1 MSNNFNFHNN
11 CHVNAVH
18 SHNRIKFVFLFQVLN
33 GLQED
38 NFEMDIIGPDL
49 YDENHDSND
58 IELAKQFVMVTKG
71 ATAPFHH
78 IMQYLLFHKK
88 KLKNPMPWN
97 VDLSIGPN
105 IKIPVSV
112 YIRLRDEPVVKNWL
126 KAVKDRVT
134 STASTSEGI
143 MRQTHHVNEDNQTV
157 VDRENIIKGYNY
169 GQTIIPFGEC
179 DKTMLYE
186 SGQKCLSVY
195 GFTHATNINWQTLCG
210 DGLQYIFG
218 RKGNKKAQNTVRCLV
233 ECLHE
238 LKLVGLVRRVYNN
251 GNAPKMFA
259 VMPVIDTNNF
269 ICLSMAEVC
278 FKEDIKNITFP
289 STNLKKFACTDKQV
303 NAFKDLIH
311 AMDLTKAYDET
322 FDEAEAFPVAETVSP
337 SAQYVLD
344 CISFRAMNPGKPLP
358 QPRDEIMMLFKQP
371 PLIEKRSREPLE
383 KLKQL
388 FTLNEVE
395 IKTRNK
401 KNNDVQIDNIPMKPL
416 DDPIINNE
424 GLSSVADAPKLQMPK
439 KTNEVFRIGTIDP
452 IEDYKTL
459 SNKDK
464 KLSDLAPDMTDA
476 IESLIYYNIDGNY
489 NKALDAMSFFRSEC
503 VKAEPSH
510 YNSWLQKF
518 RTALVERKKQ
528 EVIDF
533 ITERQLSFILK
544 EENPLSTYETEDS
557 HDDSQAYENDT
568 IPNSTDLNLPSTVND
583 MFDEM

>member
-1 MSNNFNFHNN
+1 MLS
-11 CHVNAVH
+11 
-18 SHNRIKFVFLFQVLN
+18 

-38 NFEMDIIGPDL
+38 NFEIDIIGPDIH
-49 YDENHDSND
+49 DENHDCND
-58 IELAKQFVMVTKG
+58 IELAKQFATVTNG
-71 ATAPFHH
+71 ATEPFCN

-88 KLKNPMPWN
+88 KLKNPIPWN

-105 IKIPVSV
+105 IKIPASV
-112 YIRLRDEPVVKNWL
+112 YIRLRDEPVVKSWQ

-143 MRQTHHVNEDNQTV
+143 MKHTDYVNTDNQTA
-157 VDRENIIKGYNY
+157 VDKINIIKGYNY
-169 GQTIIPFGEC
+169 GQTVIPIGEC

-210 DGLQYIFG
+210 DGLQYILG
-218 RKGNKKAQNTVRCLV
+218 RKGNKKAQNAVQCLV
-233 ECLHE
+233 MCLHE

-259 VMPVIDTNNF
+259 VMPVIDSNNF
-269 ICLSMAEVC
+269 ICLSMTEVC

-311 AMDLTKAYDET
+311 AMDLTKAYDES
-322 FDEAEAFPVAETVSP
+322 FDEAEAFPIAETVSP
-337 SAQYVLD
+337 SAQYILD
-344 CISFRAMNPGKPLP
+344 CIAFRAMNPGKPLP

-371 PLIEKRSREPLE
+371 PLIEKRSRDPLE

-395 IKTRNK
+395 VKTRNK
-401 KNNDVQIDNIPMKPL
+401 KNNDIQSDNIPMKTF
-416 DDPIINNE
+416 DDPITNVESN
-424 GLSSVADAPKLQMPK
+424 GGVADAPKIQMPK
-439 KTNEVFRIGTIDP
+439 KTNEVVRIGTIDP
-452 IEDYKTL
+452 IEDYKAL

-464 KLSDLAPDMTDA
+464 KLNDLAPELTDA

-489 NKALDAMSFFRSEC
+489 NKALDTISFFRGEC
-503 VKAEPSH
+503 VKAEPSLF
-510 YNSWLQKF
+510 NIWLQKF

-528 EVIDF
+528 EVNDLIA
-533 ITERQLSFILK
+533 ERQLSFILK
-544 EENPLSTYETEDS
+544 EENPLSIYETEDS

>member
-1 MSNNFNFHNN
+1 MFAS
-11 CHVNAVH
+11 
-18 SHNRIKFVFLFQVLN
+18 QVLS

-38 NFEMDIIGPDL
+38 NFEVDVIGPDI
-49 YDENHDSND
+49 YNEKNISTD
-58 IELAKQFVMVTKG
+58 IELARQFVTVTNG
-71 ATAPFHH
+71 ATEPFDH

-88 KLKNPMPWN
+88 KLKNPRPWN

-112 YIRLRDEPVVKNWL
+112 YIRLRDEPIIKSWR

-134 STASTSEGI
+134 STASTSEAI
-143 MRQTHHVNEDNQTV
+143 IKITDHVNVDNQTV
-157 VDRENIIKGYNY
+157 IDRNNIIKGYNY
-169 GQTIIPFGEC
+169 GQTVIPIGEC

-186 SGQKCLSVY
+186 SGAKCLSIY
-195 GFTHATNINWQTLCG
+195 GFTHVTNINWQTLCG
-210 DGLQYIFG
+210 DGLHYIFG
-218 RKGNKKAQNTVRCLV
+218 KQGNRNAQNAVRCLV

-238 LKLVGLVRRVYNN
+238 MKLVGLVRRVYNN

-259 VMPVIDTNNF
+259 LMPVIDTNNF

-278 FKEDIKNITFP
+278 FKDDIKNIAFP
-289 STNLKKFACTDKQV
+289 STNLKKFACTNKQV

-322 FDEAEAFPVAETVSP
+322 FDEAEAFPIAETVSP
-337 SAQYVLD
+337 SAQHVLD
-344 CISFRAMNPGKPLP
+344 CIAFRAMNPGKPLP
-358 QPRDEIMMLFKQP
+358 KPRDEIMTLFKP
-371 PLIEKRSREPLE
+371 PPMVEKRLRDPLE
-383 KLKQL
+383 NLKLL

-395 IKTRNK
+395 VKTRSK
-401 KNNDVQIDNIPMKPL
+401 RNNDVQPDNIPMKL
-416 DDPIINNE
+416 SDDSITNDE
-424 GLSSVADAPKLQMPK
+424 SKESVANVPKIQMPK
-439 KTNEVFRIGTIDP
+439 KTNEIVRIGTIDP
-452 IEDYKTL
+452 IEDYKAL
-459 SNKDK
+459 SNNDK
-464 KLSDLAPDMTDA
+464 KLISLAPEMTEA

-489 NKALDAMSFFRSEC
+489 NKALDALSFFRSEC

-518 RTALVERKKQ
+518 RTALVDRKKQ
-528 EVIDF
+528 EVIDL
-533 ITERQLSFILK
+533 ITERQLNFILK
-544 EENPLSTYETEDS
+544 GENPLSTYDTEDS

>member
-1 MSNNFNFHNN
+1 MLS
-11 CHVNAVH
+11 
-18 SHNRIKFVFLFQVLN
+18 

-38 NFEMDIIGPDL
+38 NFEIDIIGPDIH
-49 YDENHDSND
+49 DENHDSND
-58 IELAKQFVMVTKG
+58 IELAKQFATVTNG
-71 ATAPFHH
+71 ATEPFCN

-88 KLKNPMPWN
+88 KLKNPTPWN

-105 IKIPVSV
+105 IKIPASV
-112 YIRLRDEPVVKNWL
+112 YIRLRDEPVVKSWQ

-143 MRQTHHVNEDNQTV
+143 MKHTDFVNTDNQTA
-157 VDRENIIKGYNY
+157 VDKNNIIKGYNY
-169 GQTIIPFGEC
+169 GQTVIPIGEC

-218 RKGNKKAQNTVRCLV
+218 RKGNKKAQNAIQCLV
-233 ECLHE
+233 MCLHE

-269 ICLSMAEVC
+269 ICLSMTEVC

-311 AMDLTKAYDET
+311 AMDLTKAYDES
-322 FDEAEAFPVAETVSP
+322 FDEAEAFPIAETVSP
-337 SAQYVLD
+337 SAQYILD
-344 CISFRAMNPGKPLP
+344 CIAFRAMNAGKPLP

-371 PLIEKRSREPLE
+371 PLIEKRSRDPLE

-395 IKTRNK
+395 VKTRNK
-401 KNNDVQIDNIPMKPL
+401 KNNDIQSDNIPMKAF
-416 DDPIINNE
+416 DDPITNDDNN
-424 GLSSVADAPKLQMPK
+424 GGVADAPKIQLPK
-439 KTNEVFRIGTIDP
+439 KTNEVVRIGTIDP
-452 IEDYKTL
+452 IEDYKAL

-464 KLSDLAPDMTDA
+464 KLSDLAPELTDA

-489 NKALDAMSFFRSEC
+489 SKALDAISFFRCEC
-503 VKAEPSH
+503 VKTEPSH
-510 YNSWLQKF
+510 YNIWLQKF

-528 EVIDF
+528 EVVNLIA
-533 ITERQLSFILK
+533 ERQLSFILK
-544 EENPLSTYETEDS
+544 EENPLSNYETEDS
-557 HDDSQAYENDT
+557 HDDSQAYENET